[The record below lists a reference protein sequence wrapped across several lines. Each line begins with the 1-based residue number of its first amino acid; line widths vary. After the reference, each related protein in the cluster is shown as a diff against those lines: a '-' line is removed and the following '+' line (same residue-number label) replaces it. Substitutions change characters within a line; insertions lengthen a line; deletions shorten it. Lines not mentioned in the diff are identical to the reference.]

1 MQRFL
6 ICSLILVA
14 IGLVAQP
21 KKTWPAQLKG
31 AERVVYKTVGDTQL
45 HLHIFRPTKQR
56 TKAPAVVFFFGGG
69 WRSGTPAQFEQQC
82 RYLASRGMV
91 AMTAEYRIRN
101 MHGTLATACV
111 ADGKS
116 AVRWIRANAGKL
128 GVDPDCIAAGGGSAG
143 GHVAA
148 CTGVIDG
155 FESKDED
162 HKISSVPNAMVL
174 FNPPCVLAPIPGR
187 HDFLNADNITA
198 LKERMGAEPMDLSPW
213 HQIKKGQPPT
223 LVLHGEKDP
232 TVKFWTAKV
241 FVEKSSAVGNQTEL
255 AAYPGEAH
263 GFFNYGRVGNKMF
276 IATMQRTDVFFK
288 QLGWLR
294 GKPTIEQ
301 FTAGLSKGR

>member
-14 IGLVAQP
+14 TGLVAQP

-69 WRSGTPAQFEQQC
+69 WKSGTPAQFEQQC

-128 GVDPDCIAAGGGSAG
+128 GVDPDRIAAGGGSAG

-155 FESKDED
+155 FEFKDED
-162 HKISSVPNAMVL
+162 DKI
-174 FNPPCVLAPIPGR
+174 IQR
-187 HDFLNADNITA
+187 
-198 LKERMGAEPMDLSPW
+198 
-213 HQIKKGQPPT
+213 PT
-223 LVLHGEKDP
+223 L
-232 TVKFWTAKV
+232 WC
-241 FVEKSSAVGNQTEL
+241 SSTRPV
-255 AAYPGEAH
+255 YWRRFPG
-263 GFFNYGRVGNKMF
+263 GMIF
-276 IATMQRTDVFFK
+276 
-288 QLGWLR
+288 
-294 GKPTIEQ
+294 
-301 FTAGLSKGR
+301 